1 MIEEFVALLRRHT
14 EIEEKVFYSALTE
27 FDQARALVEESL
39 RGHRRIDR
47 ALAEFD
53 TLRYASSG
61 GDLHALFN
69 DLKRSFAE
77 HVERDEARL
86 LPEAERLLGGARLER
101 MLREME
107 QAKDRF
113 EPNHNGGARVHI
125 QLCYHPPGGAIGHAL
140 AKLFG
145 SDPKSEMDADLLRM
159 KTFIESGR
167 PPHDAANPSPRGRE
181 AISARA
187 RALRTPASQQAHL
200 AGGP

>member
-1 MIEEFVALLRRHT
+1 MNAITLLKSEHQKALTLIGLIENPVKAPGARSREDVIEELVALLRRHT

-27 FDQARALVEESL
+27 FDQARALVGESL

-61 GDLHALFN
+61 GNLHALFN

-101 MLREME
+101 MLCEME
-107 QAKDRF
+107 QAKDGW
-113 EPNHNGGARVHI
+113 P
-125 QLCYHPPGGAIGHAL
+125 
-140 AKLFG
+140 
-145 SDPKSEMDADLLRM
+145 
-159 KTFIESGR
+159 
-167 PPHDAANPSPRGRE
+167 DAATSVSE
-181 AISARA
+181 ADRS
-187 RALRTPASQQAHL
+187 
-200 AGGP
+200 